1 MFTVIFADKKTLNL
15 FEETKM
21 FFGPLYNKNE
31 IAFCEW
37 DEDGET
43 FDEMVPGLYD
53 LIEYKKEWRALV
65 LYNGNIETQNPFDYT
80 AYAEAFDS
88 EDIKDWEFY
97 QKRRSARIN
106 SYRTAVANPLV
117 KLTTALSGVPNLK
130 SVIADEEEYQQIL
143 SGEKQVFELMLRA
156 QMDAMDCG
164 EVAAQIEKYSRNDL
178 KRFVDESDIDTLIDA
193 LKNNDVS
200 GIIDMIPDTEIQ
212 EFIRYVGQDP
222 YFYDP
227 EYTECILEN
236 TEKMYLLEGISKNFS
251 MIDKLPTEILCL
263 SPRTFDFENLEQD
276 IKWRKLDENRYSRF
290 QEFNLYH
297 EKLKFILFDIL
308 PKENKQYKFEQIKFM
323 CLLLVIANNSLPQG
337 LVNAKHVYRA
347 NIDFDTDIIKKICE
361 NYISKLKA
369 TEISIKEAEIQF
381 EREYVPEID
390 NRTAQRLFE
399 TNVTIPVKIDVE
411 HKKTDLYAKYKKIG
425 LSTNCPTSEKVYWS
439 NQYRAINK
447 HFIRYLREPRR
458 AVKFAITDGLR
469 NNNCNED
476 ERSAILTENQR
487 EDVMF
492 HLYEEEQHMV
502 ESVTTHLF
510 DTAKYTK
517 QIQEADENIVRGI
530 NQRMTKKKTL
540 LIGITAIVVYLIGF
554 LPMIFQNTNDNK
566 SLVFSLGMTGIAV
579 GVFALCGFLYLFVLR
594 RRLINRFKHFNYVMS
609 GICGEI
615 MSSLSKFSVYISNAC
630 NVMRDFSVLKKKDSS
645 LVRMKKVFHYH
656 RVKIDDQ
663 IQAVYD
669 VFSKY
674 VDLQNISIKAVDP
687 YEYDF
692 TITRDY
698 DYEMPDVYAMK
709 RIEYLQI
716 GNEITIPVD
725 YVEKITL
732 TREEL
737 YD

>member
-21 FFGPLYNKNE
+21 FFGPLYDKNE
-31 IAFCEW
+31 VAFCEW

-53 LIEYKKEWRALV
+53 LIEYQKEWRALI

-80 AYAEAFDS
+80 MYVEPFDS
-88 EDIKDWEFY
+88 EAKRDWEFY
-97 QKRRSARIN
+97 HKRRSERMH
-106 SYRTAVANPLV
+106 SFRTAVSNPLV
-117 KLTTALSGVPNLK
+117 KLTTALCGMPNFK
-130 SVIADEEEYQQIL
+130 TVITDGEEYQRIL
-143 SGEKQVFELMLRA
+143 SGEMQVFEFMMKA
-156 QMDAMDCG
+156 QMDAIDCG
-164 EVAAQIEKYSRNDL
+164 EMAAQIEKYHRNDL
-178 KRFVDESDIDTLIDA
+178 KRFVDESNMDTLIDA
-193 LKNNDVS
+193 LRNEDVS
-200 GIIDMIPDTEIQ
+200 GIIQIVPDTEIQ
-212 EFIRYVGQDP
+212 EFIKFIGQDP
-222 YFYDP
+222 SFYDP

-236 TEKMYLLEGISKNFS
+236 TEKMHLLEEVSKNFS

-290 QEFNLYH
+290 QEFNLYND
-297 EKLKFILFDIL
+297 KLKFILFDIL

-323 CLLLVIANNSLPQG
+323 CLLLVFANNALPQG
-337 LVNAKHVYRA
+337 IVNAKHVYRA
-347 NIDFDTDIIKKICE
+347 NIDFDIDIIKRICE
-361 NYISKLKA
+361 KYISKLKA
-369 TEISIKEAEIQF
+369 TEISIKETEIQF

-425 LSTNCPTSEKVYWS
+425 LSTDCPTNEKVYWS
-439 NQYRAINK
+439 TQYRAINK

-487 EDVMF
+487 EDVLF

-530 NQRMTKKKTL
+530 NQRMSKKKTIV
-540 LIGITAIVVYLIGF
+540 IGIIAIVAYLIGF
-554 LPMIFQNTNDNK
+554 LPMIFQNTNDAK
-566 SLVFSLGMTGIAV
+566 SLVFSLGMAGIAI

-594 RRLINRFKHFNYVMS
+594 KRLINRFKHFNYVMS

-630 NVMRDFSVLKKKDSS
+630 NVMRDFSVLKEKDSS
-645 LVRMKKVFHYH
+645 LVRMKKVFRYH
-656 RVKIDDQ
+656 QMRIEDQ
-663 IQAVYD
+663 VQAVYD

-674 VDLQNISIKAVDP
+674 VDFKNISIKSEDP
-687 YEYDF
+687 YEYDY

-698 DYEMPDVYAMK
+698 EYDMPDIYSMK
-709 RIEYLQI
+709 RIEYLQE

-725 YVEKITL
+725 YVEKVTL